1 MFQLL
6 NPGECRGSAIP
17 IYVKIYQERNIS
29 FPKNSTKGRCIV
41 MRNTISK
48 NKKLMVSIPTLVV
61 ALLVV
66 LILSLTSCRK
76 SENKPSE
83 MAATDT
89 DAVVTT
95 EEVKN
100 DTDAGKKDESSKD
113 DKKTTEEKTTE
124 EMSTETIGKEKTT
137 ESVSHSPSDKKENK
151 TDSKKEGSQSNSG
164 STTTGTST
172 GTSTGSATSNTGGSS
187 SGNTNQGVSGTQ
199 ASSPVW
205 HEPVVEKKWVVD
217 TPAWDEEF
225 PVYETRYREVCGLC
239 GGYMYSED
247 DIINHFTTVHP
258 REAGSWYDESYQV
271 QTGTYTV
278 HHDEIGHW
286 EEVVIK
292 EGYWE

>member
-1 MFQLL
+1 
-6 NPGECRGSAIP
+6 
-17 IYVKIYQERNIS
+17 
-29 FPKNSTKGRCIV
+29 

-48 NKKLMVSIPTLVV
+48 NKKLMVSILTLVV
-61 ALLVV
+61 TLLVV

-83 MAATDT
+83 AIATDT

-95 EEVKN
+95 EEVKD

-172 GTSTGSATSNTGGSS
+172 GNEASNTGGSS

-239 GGYMYSED
+239 GAYMYSDED
-247 DIINHFTTVHP
+247 IYNHKKTFHSN
-258 REAGSWYDESYQV
+258 EAGSHYDESYQV

-278 HHDEIGHW
+278 HHDEEGHW